1 MLVFFE
7 KPIVFNVNYF
17 PIFAKAKETTMDK
30 LRLSIFL
37 LFLVFSFQGIA
48 QNSTPIVRS
57 AKTEMQGG
65 EKFYIHIVKKGQ
77 TAYSISRAYNVKVT
91 DIYKNNPGTEHGL
104 KLDQELKIPF
114 VVSSVAKKPLLKDS
128 LSADKNFI
136 YHAVAKGETLYRIT
150 KEFNV
155 NQDILIKYNPNLTAN
170 LHPGDIIKIPTQD
183 QLISEKAKLLYPK
196 VNEYKVRK
204 RDTYYRLH
212 KKFEVSQAQ
221 LEQLNPKLKEEG
233 LQKGMIILMPVGL
246 KKLDTIPVYVD
257 IIPDSV
263 ATQIDTSLVDSS
275 FAMIDCDSLSARN
288 DTFHIALMIPFYS
301 NLESEIRSSNV
312 HYSKGA
318 KSYKSFKFIQFYEG
332 FLLALDSIK
341 QLGFHAEVYIYDTK
355 GDAAETRKITQKP
368 EFQSLDLV
376 IGPLFHENV
385 RIVLEAGKAN
395 NIKVVSPFSRN
406 QVLVANNPHLFKVA
420 PSTESII
427 ENSCQWVADS
437 LPNSRIIVIHDGTK
451 SELHAV
457 NLMKKAFA
465 RHASNGID
473 TNDIFVYSYKNADS
487 KRAISNLSSN
497 RNNLLINLS
506 NNEAKISN
514 FVRELSKKTK
524 AYEIYLIGSELNWK
538 RFKTL
543 EVNYLVGLRLTQCTS
558 HFVDPLD
565 TAAQAFAIRFIDNYK
580 TPPSA
585 IAYNGFDISWYFM
598 NALFYYGINFEACI
612 NKLDI
617 HTMGTKF
624 QFKQNG
630 AGAYE
635 NTYLNM
641 YQYIDYKLVNKKQR

>member
-1 MLVFFE
+1 
-7 KPIVFNVNYF
+7 
-17 PIFAKAKETTMDK
+17 
-30 LRLSIFL
+30 
-37 LFLVFSFQGIA
+37 
-48 QNSTPIVRS
+48 
-57 AKTEMQGG
+57 MQGG

-91 DIYKNNPGTEHGL
+91 DIYKNNVGAENGL

-114 VVSSVAKKPLLKDS
+114 VVSPVAKKELLKDS

-136 YHAVAKGETLYRIT
+136 YHVVVKGETLYRIT
-150 KEFNV
+150 KAFNV
-155 NQDILIKYNPNLTAN
+155 NQDVLTKYNPNLTAN

-183 QLISEKAKLLYPK
+183 QLISEKAKQLYPS

-275 FAMIDCDSLSARN
+275 IVMIDCDSLSARN

-301 NLESEIRSSNV
+301 DLEPEIRSSNI

-332 FLLALDSIK
+332 FLMAIDSMK
-341 QLGFHAEVYIYDTK
+341 QLGFNAEVYIYDTK
-355 GDAAETRKITQKP
+355 GDTAETRKITQKP

-376 IGPLFHENV
+376 IGPLYHKNV

-406 QVLVANNPHLFKVA
+406 QLLVADNPHLFKVS
-420 PSTESII
+420 PSAESII
-427 ENSCQWVADS
+427 ESSCKWVADS
-437 LPNSRIIVIHDGTK
+437 LPNSRIFVIHDGTE
-451 SELHAV
+451 SELQVV
-457 NLMKKAFA
+457 NLMKKDFA
-465 RHASNGID
+465 RHANSGID
-473 TNDIFVYSYKNADS
+473 TNEVFIYSYKNADS
-487 KRAISNLSSN
+487 EKVISNLSSN
-497 RNNLLINLS
+497 RNNLIINLS

-514 FVRELSKKTK
+514 FVRELNEKTED
-524 AYEIYLIGSELNWK
+524 YEIYLIGSELNWK
-538 RFKTL
+538 RFSTL
-543 EVNYLVGLRLTQCTS
+543 EVNYLVSLRLTQCTS
-558 HFVDPLD
+558 HFIDPLD
-565 TAAQAFAIRFIDNYK
+565 TAAQEFEIRFIEKYK
-580 TPPSA
+580 TPPTT

-612 NKLDI
+612 NNLDI
-617 HTMGTKF
+617 HTMGTKYQF
-624 QFKQNG
+624 QQQG
-630 AGAYE
+630 TGAYE

-641 YQYIDYKLVNKKQR
+641 YQYVDYKLINKK